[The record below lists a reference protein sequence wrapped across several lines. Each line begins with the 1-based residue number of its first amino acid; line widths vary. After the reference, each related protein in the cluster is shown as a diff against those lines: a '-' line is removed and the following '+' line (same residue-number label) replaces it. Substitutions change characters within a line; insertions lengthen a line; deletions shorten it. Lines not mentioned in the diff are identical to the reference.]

1 MADLDQA
8 LLQLEAFRAGDA
20 AAFEQ
25 VFRTHYKSLHLQAYL
40 LLRSEEEAE
49 DLVQQLFL
57 DMWNKQM
64 YRKVQTSIK
73 AYLHAALRNQCL
85 NHLNRMSV
93 HKRLRDEYAGLGSA
107 EARQEPAYQDDE
119 EADPGLLNILKEM
132 PMQRLRAFNLVHLQN
147 KKYQD
152 AAKEMGISV
161 NSLKTHVKL
170 AIRFLRMRLG

>member
-40 LLRSEEEAE
+40 LLRNEEEAE

-64 YRKVQTSIK
+64 YSKVQTSIK
-73 AYLHAALRNQCL
+73 AYLHTALRNQCL

-93 HKRLRDEYAGLGSA
+93 HKRLRDEYAGVGSS
-107 EARQEPAYQDDE
+107 EQHEPAYGNE
-119 EADPGLLNILKEM
+119 EETDSGLLNILKEM
-132 PMQRLRAFNLVHLQN
+132 PMQRLRAFNLVHLQD

>member
-1 MADLDQA
+1 MADMDHEQ
-8 LLQLEAFRAGDA
+8 LLRDFKAGSK

-25 VFRTHYKSLHLQAYL
+25 VFKLYYKSLHMQAYL
-40 LLRSEEEAE
+40 LLKSEEEAE

-64 YRKVQTSIK
+64 YSKVQQSVK

-93 HKRLRDEYAGLGSA
+93 HNRLRNEYAGLGNG
-107 EARQEPAYQDDE
+107 ELLEEPVFQDEEDDE
-119 EADPGLLNILKEM
+119 KSGLLAVLREM
-132 PMQRLRAFNLVHLQN
+132 PMQRLRAFNLVHLQD

-152 AAKEMGISV
+152 AAREMGISV

>member
-8 LLQLEAFRAGDA
+8 LLLEAFRAGDA

-40 LLRSEEEAE
+40 LLKDEEEAE

-64 YRKVQTSIK
+64 YSKVQHSIR

-85 NHLNRMSV
+85 NHLKRMSV
-93 HKRLRDEYAGLGSA
+93 HKRLRDEYVELGSG
-107 EARQEPAYQDDE
+107 EPKQEPLDE
-119 EADPGLLNILKEM
+119 DEGDPGLLNILKEM
-132 PMQRLRAFNLVHLQN
+132 PMQRLRAFNLVHLQD